1 MCQTD
6 NAASAPNDLVAVD
19 SRPVT
24 RPSNPYQPV
33 GDYLSNVGRF
43 KIIESTLREG
53 EQFANAYFDTET
65 KIKIAKALDDFGV
78 DYIELTSPAA
88 SEQSRL
94 DCESICKLGLKAKIL
109 TLDVRCDM
117 RDAKLAVETGVDGL
131 DIVIGTS
138 SFLREHSHGKD
149 MAYIT
154 KTALEVIEFV
164 KSKGLEV
171 RFSSEDSF
179 RSDLVDLLSLY
190 SAVDKAGVN
199 RVGIADTV
207 GCASPRQVYDL
218 VRTLR
223 GVVSCDIETHFHN
236 DTGCAIANAFCA
248 LEAGA
253 THVDTSVLGIGER
266 NGITPLGGLL
276 ARMLVT
282 SPDYVKSKYK
292 LHLIKEI
299 EDLVAEAVEVNT
311 PFNNPITGFCAF
323 THKAGIHAK
332 AILNNPST
340 YEILNPEDFGLTR
353 YVHFASRLT
362 GWNAV
367 KTRVGQLG
375 LVMTDDQ
382 VKEVTAKIK
391 ALADVR
397 PIAIDDADSIIRTC
411 ISAADVRRELVVA
424 LIVIVGLWHFGDVL
438 WSESSEFERLEHWM
452 NHGAKRPESHENY
465 TKSSFDWSSVQHT
478 YRPDAQTRL
487 PPPLPDDAIPPVQ
500 HCFDEEAPED
510 AKVRVARLAEVR
522 RLFQANWASYRR
534 LAWGKDAL
542 MPVSGGAKNQFSGWA
557 ATLVDSLDTLW
568 IMGLRDEFDEA
579 VAEVACIDFGYS
591 TSTRVNMFETN
602 IRYLGGLMA
611 AYDLSG
617 RKVLLQKAVELGD
630 MIYTGFNTENGMPV
644 DFIDFEAA
652 KRGDLLSVEER
663 VVSASPGTLALELT
677 HLSQLTGDDKYYD
690 AASRVMDLFYRGQN
704 STELPGVW
712 PIWVSMKHQDVTT
725 GGAFTLGGSQDSLY
739 EYLPKMHQLLQGGD
753 NKYEAMTRRFLDT
766 ANEYFLFRPMLPS
779 GEDVLLPGN
788 VNIIDG
794 EPELDPETE
803 HLACFVGGMFGLAGK
818 LLDAPDDVERG
829 AKLTSGCVFAYRA
842 FPTGMMPERLDTAPC
857 SSRARCPWNEVV
869 WMQERDA
876 RPEWERHL
884 PLGFTTAKDPRYL
897 LRPEAIE
904 SVFYMYRLTGRA
916 ELQDDAWDMFRAVA
930 NGTRTEYANAAV
942 LDVTRAADALP
953 KEDYMESFWLAE
965 TLKYFYL
972 VFSTPDVISLDDF
985 VFNTEAHPFRIPK

>member
-6 NAASAPNDLVAVD
+6 GAAAPAPSDLESVP
-19 SRPVT
+19 SRPIT

-33 GDYLSNVGRF
+33 GDFLSNVSRF

-65 KIKIAKALDDFGV
+65 KIKIAKALDEFGV

-94 DCESICKLGLKAKIL
+94 DCIAICKLGLKAKIL
-109 TLDVRCDM
+109 THVRCDM
-117 RDAKLAVETGVDGL
+117 RDAQLAIDTGVDGL

-149 MAYIT
+149 MVYIT

-236 DTGCAIANAFCA
+236 DTGCAIANAYCA

-276 ARMLVT
+276 ARMVVT

-292 LHLIKEI
+292 LSMIKEI
-299 EDLVAEAVEVNT
+299 EDMVAEAVEVNT

-375 LVMTDDQ
+375 LTMTDDQ

-397 PIAIDDADSIIRTC
+397 PIAIDDADSIIRSFHLTLQNGHN
-411 ISAADVRRELVVA
+411 SQ
-424 LIVIVGLWHFGDVL
+424 
-438 WSESSEFERLEHWM
+438 
-452 NHGAKRPESHENY
+452 HGTSH
-465 TKSSFDWSSVQHT
+465 
-478 YRPDAQTRL
+478 
-487 PPPLPDDAIPPVQ
+487 
-500 HCFDEEAPED
+500 
-510 AKVRVARLAEVR
+510 
-522 RLFQANWASYRR
+522 
-534 LAWGKDAL
+534 
-542 MPVSGGAKNQFSGWA
+542 
-557 ATLVDSLDTLW
+557 
-568 IMGLRDEFDEA
+568 A
-579 VAEVACIDFGYS
+579 VAA
-591 TSTRVNMFETN
+591 
-602 IRYLGGLMA
+602 
-611 AYDLSG
+611 
-617 RKVLLQKAVELGD
+617 
-630 MIYTGFNTENGMPV
+630 
-644 DFIDFEAA
+644 
-652 KRGDLLSVEER
+652 
-663 VVSASPGTLALELT
+663 
-677 HLSQLTGDDKYYD
+677 
-690 AASRVMDLFYRGQN
+690 
-704 STELPGVW
+704 
-712 PIWVSMKHQDVTT
+712 
-725 GGAFTLGGSQDSLY
+725 
-739 EYLPKMHQLLQGGD
+739 
-753 NKYEAMTRRFLDT
+753 
-766 ANEYFLFRPMLPS
+766 
-779 GEDVLLPGN
+779 
-788 VNIIDG
+788 
-794 EPELDPETE
+794 
-803 HLACFVGGMFGLAGK
+803 
-818 LLDAPDDVERG
+818 
-829 AKLTSGCVFAYRA
+829 
-842 FPTGMMPERLDTAPC
+842 
-857 SSRARCPWNEVV
+857 
-869 WMQERDA
+869 
-876 RPEWERHL
+876 
-884 PLGFTTAKDPRYL
+884 
-897 LRPEAIE
+897 
-904 SVFYMYRLTGRA
+904 
-916 ELQDDAWDMFRAVA
+916 
-930 NGTRTEYANAAV
+930 
-942 LDVTRAADALP
+942 
-953 KEDYMESFWLAE
+953 
-965 TLKYFYL
+965 
-972 VFSTPDVISLDDF
+972 
-985 VFNTEAHPFRIPK
+985 